1 MGFWEDA
8 SPATKGAIVVG
19 GITILY
25 FLIAMFTGLPPYGAV
40 DEETAAPAR
49 GITAPP

>member
-19 GITILY
+19 GIAILY
-25 FLIAMFTGLPPYGAV
+25 FLVAMFTGLPPYGAV
-40 DEETAAPAR
+40 DEEAVTTER
-49 GITAPP
+49 GLH